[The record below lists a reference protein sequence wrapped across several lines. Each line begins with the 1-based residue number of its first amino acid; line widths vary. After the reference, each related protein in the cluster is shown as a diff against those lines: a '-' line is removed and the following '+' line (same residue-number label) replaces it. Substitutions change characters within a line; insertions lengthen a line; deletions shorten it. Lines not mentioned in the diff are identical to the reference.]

1 MASIFTGMGDVLNEL
16 ARTTVIDL
24 AKRGKM
30 PPLLSM
36 VRKEIVTSN
45 LIKIEVDLPVG
56 QAQTAL
62 IDAPTLYPSFPVQPD
77 TGVYNWDRTTE
88 GLLTIGTDKVFGL
101 MKIIDSDVTIAKA
114 RGKNA
119 VKNLYQK
126 GFNASVSRL
135 FGYLEAGIINGNG
148 FMLGFNQLFSQN
160 GYAGLTHTLANYT
173 GMVDN
178 KDYYS
183 FWRPYSATYSVG
195 GLTVTGND
203 AHGANAATAHS
214 LAVGANIVDAF
225 DTFTMQLDSKGRTF
239 SSIITTPEVSA
250 NYQSLYR
257 REATFNIQ
265 NGQVG
270 LAEMGITTPTYRGAP
285 IISMR
290 GLPANTVY
298 FINLEDIYL
307 ATLAVDGGLLN
318 DDLEASNEGGL
329 SVGIGALAKDTATV
343 TRYEIYTVPQLV
355 VQNTNGLNRLVIA
368 A

>member
-1 MASIFTGMGDVLNEL
+1 MPSIFTGMGNVLNEL

-24 AKRGKM
+24 TKAGKM

-36 VRKEIVTSN
+36 LRKEIVTSN
-45 LIKIEVDLPVG
+45 LIKFEVNLPVG

-62 IDAPTLYPSFPVQPD
+62 IDAPTFYPSFPAPPD
-77 TGVYNWDRTTE
+77 TGVYNWDKYVE
-88 GLLTIGTDKVFGL
+88 GLLTIGTDKVFDL

-119 VKNLYQK
+119 VKNIYQK
-126 GFNASVSRL
+126 GFNASITRL
-135 FGYLEAGIINGNG
+135 FKYLEAGVVNGNG
-148 FMLGFNQLFSQN
+148 FMQGFNQLFSQTSY
-160 GYAGLTHTLANYT
+160 GGLTHTLGNYT

-178 KDYYS
+178 RDYYS

-307 ATLAVDGGLLN
+307 ATLAVDGGLLH